1 MDSSGTT
8 WAEAWGAS
16 GTLKGEAM
24 ADIFAILRDSSLFQ
38 TSTHTLKSSG
48 RTASHNRVLI
58 VIDSLIH

>member
-38 TSTHTLKSSG
+38 TSTHTLKNSR
-48 RTASHNRVLI
+48 RTASHNCFLVLM
-58 VIDSLIH
+58 DSFIN